1 MHPDAL
7 TIGRPEYLGAEGT
20 LICCMRLLSL
30 EEQDG
35 AMAEVEV
42 DEVLGLCDR
51 VRDSLRRVP
60 LRKGHIP

>member
-1 MHPDAL
+1 
-7 TIGRPEYLGAEGT
+7 

-35 AMAEVEV
+35 AVAEVEV